1 VTHTALRAAEKLAR
15 TPRVPL
21 PPGSMGLDR
30 FAVAGRTGRFR
41 AAALC
46 AALGLGVPLAFG
58 SGDASA
64 KSSYESS
71 YGFDRTWNAGMR
83 LVRVDLGLKI
93 SEKDEG
99 AGYLLFD
106 YLSPESGK
114 KPVPGSMEF
123 IRSKETGAVLV
134 VVQIPQ
140 MPGYHEQVLVDS
152 LARKLR
158 NEYGDPPKKPTPP
171 SGPKDAGPDGESP

>member
-1 VTHTALRAAEKLAR
+1 MRIPRRGVVAVFFALVLAA
-15 TPRVPL
+15 
-21 PPGSMGLDR
+21 
-30 FAVAGRTGRFR
+30 
-41 AAALC
+41 
-46 AALGLGVPLAFG
+46 PLAMHTEE
-58 SGDASA
+58 ARA
-64 KSSYESS
+64 KSNYESA

-93 SEKDEG
+93 AEKDET

-123 IRSKETGAVLV
+123 VRSKETGAVRV
-134 VVQIPQ
+134 IVQIPQ

-158 NEYGDPPKKPTPP
+158 NEYGDPPKKAPLPA
-171 SGPKDAGPDGESP
+171 PKDAGADGE

>member
-1 VTHTALRAAEKLAR
+1 MRLVRHGLR
-15 TPRVPL
+15 V
-21 PPGSMGLDR
+21 
-30 FAVAGRTGRFR
+30 
-41 AAALC
+41 AALC
-46 AALGLGVPLAFG
+46 AALTGPVLGFSLGWSEP
-58 SGDASA
+58 ASA
-64 KSSYESS
+64 KTAYDSA

-93 SEKDEG
+93 SEKDES

-106 YLSPESGK
+106 YKSPESGS

-123 IRSKETGAVLV
+123 IRSQDTGTVRV

-140 MPGYHEQVLVDS
+140 MPAYHEQVLVDQ

-158 NEYGDPPKKPTPP
+158 NEYGDPPKRTPLP
-171 SGPKDAGPDGESP
+171 APKDAGAPDAESM

>member
-1 VTHTALRAAEKLAR
+1 LALAAPLALRTEEAR
-15 TPRVPL
+15 
-21 PPGSMGLDR
+21 
-30 FAVAGRTGRFR
+30 
-41 AAALC
+41 
-46 AALGLGVPLAFG
+46 
-58 SGDASA
+58 A
-64 KSSYESS
+64 KSAYESS

-123 IRSKETGAVLV
+123 IRSKDTGAVRV

-158 NEYGDPPKKPTPP
+158 NEYGDPPRKAPTP
-171 SGPKDAGPDGESP
+171 SAPKDAGADGEP

>member
-1 VTHTALRAAEKLAR
+1 MASRVRQQGFRVTATLFVAMMGFIFVLRSEPTA
-15 TPRVPL
+15 T
-21 PPGSMGLDR
+21 
-30 FAVAGRTGRFR
+30 
-41 AAALC
+41 
-46 AALGLGVPLAFG
+46 
-58 SGDASA
+58 A
-64 KSSYESS
+64 KSNYESS

-106 YLSPESGK
+106 YKSPESSK
-114 KPVPGSMEF
+114 AVPGSMEF
-123 IRSKETGAVLV
+123 IRSKDTGAVRV

-140 MPGYHEQVLVDS
+140 MPGYHEQVLVDH

-158 NEYGDPPKKPTPP
+158 NEYGDPPKKPPLP
-171 SGPKDAGPDGESP
+171 SAPKDAGPPEGGTEAP